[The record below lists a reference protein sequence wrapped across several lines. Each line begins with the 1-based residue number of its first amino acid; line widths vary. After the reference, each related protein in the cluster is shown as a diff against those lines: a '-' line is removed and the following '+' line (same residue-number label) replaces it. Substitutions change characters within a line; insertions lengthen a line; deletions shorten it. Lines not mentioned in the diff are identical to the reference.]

1 MTRYLCQLGII
12 TICQGLVNNFAG
24 LVAMRFIIGILEAG
38 LIPGSIFLLSAYYP
52 RYELQWRCSMLHV
65 GNALSNAF
73 GGLLAFA
80 VASIHSSNGW
90 SGWRWIFV
98 IEGVLT
104 VVVTLMCWPFMSN
117 FPATVKWLTPN
128 EKAILAK
135 RIRQDGMI
143 GRMDVLNSKSV
154 KRCLSDWKVYV
165 R

>member
-1 MTRYLCQLGII
+1 M
-12 TICQGLVNNFAG
+12 
-24 LVAMRFIIGILEAG
+24 
-38 LIPGSIFLLSAYYP
+38 
-52 RYELQWRCSMLHV
+52 
-65 GNALSNAF
+65 
-73 GGLLAFA
+73 
-80 VASIHSSNGW
+80 
-90 SGWRWIFV
+90 

>member
-1 MTRYLCQLGII
+1 
-12 TICQGLVNNFAG
+12 
-24 LVAMRFIIGILEAG
+24 
-38 LIPGSIFLLSAYYP
+38 
-52 RYELQWRCSMLHV
+52 MLHV

-104 VVVTLMCWPFMSN
+104 VAVTLMCWPFMSN
-117 FPATVKWLTPN
+117 FPATAKWLKPN
-128 EKAILAK
+128 EKVILAE

-143 GRMDVLNSKSV
+143 GRMDTLDSKAI
-154 KRCLSDWKVYV
+154 KRCLKDWKVYV